1 MNSRLN
7 LALREHTGL
16 VYSVE
21 SNLMSYTD
29 TGVFSIYF
37 GTDATEADR
46 CIELSMK
53 ELDRLREHPLTTLQ
67 LSAAKKQIIGQ
78 IGVASDNFENTA
90 LGMAKTYLHYGEYE
104 GAEALYRRIEA
115 ITSQQLWDIAN
126 ELFRRDNLSVL
137 IYR

>member
-7 LALREHTGL
+7 LALREHSGL
-16 VYSVE
+16 VYNVE
-21 SNLMSYTD
+21 SNLTSYTD